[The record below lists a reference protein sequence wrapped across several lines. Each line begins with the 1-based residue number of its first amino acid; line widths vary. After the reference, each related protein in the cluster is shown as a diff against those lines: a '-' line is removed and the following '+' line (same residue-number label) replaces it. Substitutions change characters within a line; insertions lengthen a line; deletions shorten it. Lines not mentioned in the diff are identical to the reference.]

1 MKPRS
6 SSSTDFLNNAIS
18 SLTELYFLLLNEE
31 KALIDNNY
39 DELIALTTEK
49 LPIITK
55 LKSLDDFEK
64 YNRTDDST
72 FISTEN
78 ITSTSDTN
86 PFDDRLN
93 ELSELVSKI
102 KIQNEINGLLLNQ
115 LLLRNSKLLSFF
127 KGKTDSEI
135 YGPDGLNTKNVA
147 SNHVKV

>member
-6 SSSTDFLNNAIS
+6 SSSTDFLNNEIS
-18 SLTELYFLLLNEE
+18 TLTELYFLLLNEE

-39 DELIALTTEK
+39 DELIALTTDK
-49 LPIITK
+49 LPIISK

-64 YNRTDDST
+64 YNRTDDSN

-93 ELSELVSKI
+93 ELSDLVSKI

-135 YGPDGLNTKNVA
+135 YGPDGLNTKNIA